1 MFVSTRTVATAV
13 VAAAAV
19 RVVKAAVASLTLAI
33 ASTAA
38 GRAFSRLVDTNDTAV
53 EPVGGG

>member
-1 MFVSTRTVATAV
+1 MVLCTPTVTTAV

-19 RVVKAAVASLTLAI
+19 RVVEAVVASLALAI

-38 GRAFSRLVDTNDTAV
+38 RRAFSRLVDTNDTAV
-53 EPVGGG
+53 EPVGGQ

>member
-1 MFVSTRTVATAV
+1 MFVSTPTVATAV

-19 RVVKAAVASLTLAI
+19 RVVKAAVASLALAI
-33 ASTAA
+33 ASPTA

-53 EPVGGG
+53 EPIGGQ